1 MICRLPLID
10 DKLMKKLAFLRKDV
24 PRFLGR
30 ILLMIAAMFLV
41 SCASMQPRPAEE
53 VVADRAMA
61 QANALMDLDFE
72 EAKSY
77 TTPAYRESPRS
88 RAFMAE
94 HSGASFWQSVSVR
107 WVKCEDAPEPEV
119 CDVRLLVNMMKPP
132 AMKAPVTIPRDAT
145 WILVEGEWYSVV
157 K

>member
-1 MICRLPLID
+1 MT
-10 DKLMKKLAFLRKDV
+10 
-24 PRFLGR
+24 
-30 ILLMIAAMFLV
+30 AAMSLV
-41 SCASMQPRPAEE
+41 SCASMQPRPVEE
-53 VVADRAMA
+53 VVAERAMA

-72 EAKSY
+72 EAKTY

-88 RAFMAE
+88 LAFMAE
-94 HSGASFWQSVSVR
+94 HSGASFWQSVNVH

-119 CDVRLLVNMMKPP
+119 CDVRLIVSMMKPP
-132 AMKAPVTIPRDAT
+132 AMKEPVPIPRDAT